1 MLPSCAVGCS
11 RLGAVPISL
20 WLLPS
25 QLPSPAMLLSHALQY
40 DVVYLCCCRAKKASF
55 VPVCHQLLPSKPP
68 TPAIAAGG
76 AAAKGG
82 VTATPTPMLGATPE
96 LNTRPGDKPLD
107 PSVRRVVPA
116 SASTPSLVQV
126 SSV

>member
-1 MLPSCAVGCS
+1 
-11 RLGAVPISL
+11 
-20 WLLPS
+20 
-25 QLPSPAMLLSHALQY
+25 MLLSHALQY